1 MPTRIWQ
8 KSSFSSEGNACLN
21 ISADWQKSSYSG
33 DGSNCL
39 NIAAEWHKSGYCS
52 EGDACLSI
60 AAEWQT
66 SSHSHEGANCLNVAD
81 APGRI
86 FLRESDAPDVVL
98 TMRPRTLRSLI
109 RTLKTG

>member
-1 MPTRIWQ
+1 MWQ

-33 DGSNCL
+33 DASNCL
-39 NIAAEWHKSGYCS
+39 
-52 EGDACLSI
+52 DV
-60 AAEWQT
+60 AAEWQK
-66 SSHSHEGANCLNVAD
+66 SSYSYEGANCLGLAT

-86 FLRESDAPDVVL
+86 FLRESDAPDVILAVA
-98 TMRPRTLRSLI
+98 PQALRALI